1 MQIVRKLKT
10 NMHICATGSKAE
22 RVVAHFLHIVVFVL
36 ISSQLFGV
44 GWGGLITFIGT
55 SHTHTCSDLSYRVV
69 MWNAS
74 VVQNDASIIPDRRRR
89 IHRIDQSRGSS
100 VRCPSR

>member
-55 SHTHTCSDLSYRVV
+55 SHTHTHLLRLVLSSCDVERISR
-69 MWNAS
+69 AK
-74 VVQNDASIIPDRRRR
+74 RRFNY
-89 IHRIDQSRGSS
+89 S
-100 VRCPSR
+100 

>member
-55 SHTHTCSDLSYRVV
+55 SHTHTLAQTCL
-69 MWNAS
+69 
-74 VVQNDASIIPDRRRR
+74 IEL
-89 IHRIDQSRGSS
+89 
-100 VRCPSR
+100 

>member
-44 GWGGLITFIGT
+44 GWGGLITFICT
-55 SHTHTCSDLSYRVV
+55 SHTHLLRLVLSSCDVERIGR
-69 MWNAS
+69 AK
-74 VVQNDASIIPDRRRR
+74 RRFNY
-89 IHRIDQSRGSS
+89 S
-100 VRCPSR
+100 

>member
-44 GWGGLITFIGT
+44 GWGGGGADNVHLHF
-55 SHTHTCSDLSYRVV
+55 THTLAQTCL
-69 MWNAS
+69 
-74 VVQNDASIIPDRRRR
+74 IEL
-89 IHRIDQSRGSS
+89 
-100 VRCPSR
+100 